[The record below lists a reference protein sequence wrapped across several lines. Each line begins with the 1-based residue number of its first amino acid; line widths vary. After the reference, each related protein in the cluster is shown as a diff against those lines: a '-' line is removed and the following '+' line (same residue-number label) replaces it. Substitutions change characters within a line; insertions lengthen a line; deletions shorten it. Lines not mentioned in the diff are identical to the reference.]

1 MSEFDTFE
9 RDDVGIQKTQMEL
22 YLDEPRLDRN
32 AKLDILAF

>member
-9 RDDVGIQKTQMEL
+9 RDDVGIQKIQMEL